1 MKTKNYVINIGRQFG
16 SGGHEIGKRLAQ
28 RLNIS
33 FYDKELIS
41 LASQK
46 SGLSK
51 EFFEKAD
58 EKAGLPLAGG
68 LIGLRSTF
76 MGDEYIDNYLGNES
90 LFKIQSDVIREVSQN
105 ESAVFVGRCAD
116 YILRDHPHAVNVFV
130 SADITHRIR
139 KVAERNGLSAKKAK
153 ELIDKTDKK
162 RASYYNYY
170 SNKRWGS
177 AESYH
182 LCLNSII
189 GIDSC
194 VDVIEQYLKI
204 KCKLDK

>member
-16 SGGHEIGKRLAQ
+16 SGGHEIGKRLAE

-58 EKAGLPLAGG
+58 ERAGLPLAGG

-76 MGDEYIDNYLGNES
+76 MGDE
-90 LFKIQSDVIREVSQN
+90 
-105 ESAVFVGRCAD
+105 
-116 YILRDHPHAVNVFV
+116 
-130 SADITHRIR
+130 
-139 KVAERNGLSAKKAK
+139 
-153 ELIDKTDKK
+153 
-162 RASYYNYY
+162 
-170 SNKRWGS
+170 
-177 AESYH
+177 
-182 LCLNSII
+182 
-189 GIDSC
+189 
-194 VDVIEQYLKI
+194 
-204 KCKLDK
+204 